1 MPIDEKKLRAIKKK
15 NAQVIKKLS
24 NLLILEYQRYN
35 IKISKAKSME
45 MLLALGNSN
54 IFNTSEGQVMMQ
66 SFNGLIQQA
75 FMNGIKYQGGSK
87 TPLNTQYSEVLSDT
101 ASSFVSKLGE
111 TLKTEILATIQ
122 SGTADPEKQ
131 FGDIVKDVQDLL
143 GNKEYEATRIVR
155 TETMR
160 ATNSA
165 AYIQAK
171 SEGKQYWTVDNRD
184 EACETCVEE
193 YEGRVFEIDN
203 TADLP
208 PIHPNCAC
216 VPEFHDEKSEA
227 EDWANML
234 QSENESARNGEEPTA
249 SGDGAWDG
257 KQYGAGE
264 VTVKVTSEENESGGE
279 Q

>member
-1 MPIDEKKLRAIKKK
+1 MAIDEKKLRAIKKK
-15 NAQVIKKLS
+15 NATIIKKLS
-24 NLLILEYQRYN
+24 KLLILEYQRYS
-35 IKISKAKSME
+35 IKISKAKSLE

-66 SFNGLIQQA
+66 TFNGLIQQA
-75 FMNGIKYQGGSK
+75 FINGIKYQGGKK
-87 TPLNTQYSEVLSDT
+87 TPLTTQYSEVLSDT

-122 SGTADPEKQ
+122 SGTANPDKQ
-131 FGDIVKDVQDLL
+131 FGDIVSDVQELL
-143 GNKEYEATRIVR
+143 GNKEWEATRIVR

-184 EACETCVEE
+184 EACEVCVDE
-193 YEGRVFEIDN
+193 YEGQVFPIDDIAN
-203 TADLP
+203 LP
-208 PIHPNCAC
+208 PVHPNCAC
-216 VPEFHDEKSEA
+216 VPDFHYEQQEA
-227 EDWANML
+227 QDWADQL
-234 QSENESARNGEEPTA
+234 QSENEAARNGEEPTP
-249 SGDGAWDG
+249 SGDGAWEG

-264 VTVKVTSEENESGGE
+264 VIVKITGE
-279 Q
+279 DDDK

>member
-1 MPIDEKKLRAIKKK
+1 MAIDEKKLRAIKKK
-15 NAQVIKKLS
+15 NATIIKKLS
-24 NLLILEYQRYN
+24 KLLILEYQRYS
-35 IKISKAKSME
+35 IKISKAKSLE

-75 FMNGIKYQGGSK
+75 FINGIKYQGGKK
-87 TPLNTQYSEVLSDT
+87 TPLTTQYSEVLSDT

-131 FGDIVKDVQDLL
+131 FGDIVKDVQELV
-143 GNKEYEATRIVR
+143 GNKEWEATRIVR

-184 EACETCVEE
+184 EACEVCVDE
-193 YEGRVFEIDN
+193 YEGQVFPIDDVAN
-203 TADLP
+203 LP
-208 PIHPNCAC
+208 PVHPNCAC
-216 VPEFHDEKSEA
+216 VPDFHYEKEEA
-227 EDWANML
+227 QDWADQL
-234 QSENESARNGEEPTA
+234 QSENEDARNGEEPTP
-249 SGDGAWDG
+249 SGDGAWEG
-257 KQYGAGE
+257 KQFGAGE
-264 VTVKVTSEENESGGE
+264 VTVKITDEGE
-279 Q
+279 DNDK